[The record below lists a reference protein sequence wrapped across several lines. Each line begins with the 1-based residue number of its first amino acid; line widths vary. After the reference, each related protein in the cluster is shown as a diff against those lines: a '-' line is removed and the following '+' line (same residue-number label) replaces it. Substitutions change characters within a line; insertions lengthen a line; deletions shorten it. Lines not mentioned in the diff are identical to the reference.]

1 MNEYKNLTLEQIN
14 NSLKTLST
22 AGLSCILPTTDVE
35 KIHKQLMNAKQQKI
49 METYPIRIWQASNG
63 TWRAHVPDDTKERH
77 RRTIQGKTKENLENN
92 ILKDYEQKFENP
104 LIFSKFFANWLLKY
118 KASKVK
124 GPTIQRYYSDYQKFI
139 KGTTI
144 DNTKITDIKRK
155 HIKEFLN
162 DIINENHLTRKSL
175 NNVKSIFNGVFAY
188 ALDEDF
194 ITVNPMLNL
203 KIENT
208 NIKPETEKDS
218 ETEIFDE
225 DEFDS
230 FVEYLYKHY
239 LDYKPLL
246 TLAIL
251 LNFQLGLRVGELC
264 TLKKEDIN
272 LNTSKIHIR
281 RMERSYRPLRIE
293 NNEIVQDT
301 TIHEVV
307 GETKKNSNRIIDL
320 SDEAVAIINRI
331 LLLHDEQNI
340 SSDFLFPDENG
351 NHSIRQ
357 RYNECLEYYC
367 KHLDLDCKSSHK
379 VRKTVLSNLF
389 ANGFDIEEVMKIAGH
404 RNKVTTFKYYLFS
417 VNRKKDRRKRMNDAL
432 SSNHCTFIQP
442 TVNPNLT
449 A

>member
-49 METYPIRIWQASNG
+49 METYPLRIWQASNG

-144 DNTKITDIKRK
+144 DSTKITDIKRK

-162 DIINENHLTRKSL
+162 DIINEHHLTRKSL

-208 NIKPETEKDS
+208 NIKPEPEKDS

-230 FVEYLYKHY
+230 FVEYLYNHY
-239 LDYKPLL
+239 LEHKPLL

-272 LNTSKIHIR
+272 LNTNKIHIH
-281 RMERSYRPLRIE
+281 RMERSYRPFWME
-293 NNEIVQDT
+293 NNEIVQGT

-331 LLLHDEQNI
+331 LLLHDELNI

-367 KHLDLDCKSSHK
+367 KQLDLDCKSSHK

-417 VNRKKDRRKRMNDAL
+417 VNRKKDRRKRMNAAL